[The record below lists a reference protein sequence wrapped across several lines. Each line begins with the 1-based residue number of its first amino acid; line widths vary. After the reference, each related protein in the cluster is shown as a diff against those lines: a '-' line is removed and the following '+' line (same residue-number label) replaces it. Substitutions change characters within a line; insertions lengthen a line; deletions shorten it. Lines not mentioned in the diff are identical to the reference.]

1 MFTRKVLITCSG
13 VSSVAFALALTV
25 IYVPGVEQES
35 VVGVNLYV
43 FVVSVVLCL
52 CQGFY
57 DGSVR
62 EFVLACDYV

>member
-1 MFTRKVLITCSG
+1 MRVCAC
-13 VSSVAFALALTV
+13 VR
-25 IYVPGVEQES
+25 EQDS

-57 DGSVR
+57 DGFVCACVCVCVCVCVR
-62 EFVLACDYV
+62 VSTCV